1 MSNDQTTADDI
12 LAEMNASK
20 HFSTGNAKQTARI
33 ERIKQQLLNTE
44 YRKRHGFPA
53 YELKKF
59 ETYQYG
65 DDVQVYMIIEV
76 GMVGDEDTLAEAFC
90 RNYRHIVIGKNGGL
104 ELLNGKRPSY
114 RYGFHNAVYE
124 LTK

>member
-1 MSNDQTTADDI
+1 MSNDQTVDDI
-12 LAEMNASK
+12 LAEMEARK
-20 HFSTGNAKQTARI
+20 HWSTGNAKQTARI
-33 ERIKQQLLNTE
+33 ERIKQKLLNTE
-44 YRKRHGFPA
+44 YRQKHGFPA
-53 YELKKF
+53 YELKRF
-59 ETYQYG
+59 EAYQYG
-65 DDVQVYMIIEV
+65 DAAPVYMIIEV
-76 GMVGDEDTLAEAFC
+76 GMVGDENTLAEAFC

>member
-1 MSNDQTTADDI
+1 MTMTNQTVDDI
-12 LAEMNASK
+12 LAEMNARK
-20 HFSTGNAKQTARI
+20 HWSTGNAKQTARI

-44 YRKRHGFPA
+44 YRQRHNFKA

-65 DDVQVYMIIEV
+65 DDAPVYMIIEV
-76 GMVGDEDTLAEAFC
+76 GMVGDENTLAEAFC